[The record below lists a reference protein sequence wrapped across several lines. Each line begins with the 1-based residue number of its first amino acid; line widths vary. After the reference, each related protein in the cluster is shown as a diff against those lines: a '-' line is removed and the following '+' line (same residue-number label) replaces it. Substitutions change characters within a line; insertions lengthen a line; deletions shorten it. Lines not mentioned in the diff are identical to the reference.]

1 MFFSSTSSLNLA
13 KASSSIFTLTEKHSQ
28 KADFCSLKPEK
39 FLNTKQEVECP
50 SEIFTWYKLASNNY
64 NFPWLTCLLKN
75 ESPSNSVTKTP
86 PHHQQQDPRDS
97 QELCEFGDH
106 PSLYGTALLLDQYA
120 RICTCHAGLVLTKI
134 HRKPGSPLTDT
145 HSPGQTE

>member
-1 MFFSSTSSLNLA
+1 MTHMSPL
-13 KASSSIFTLTEKHSQ
+13 
-28 KADFCSLKPEK
+28 
-39 FLNTKQEVECP
+39 
-50 SEIFTWYKLASNNY
+50 
-64 NFPWLTCLLKN
+64 CLEN

-106 PSLYGTALLLDQYA
+106 PSRYGTALLLDQYA